1 MPHPAADAC
10 GRRPLLATLL
20 IALLLSS
27 FSPAWAETEAA
38 LEAPPPL
45 TLDGEVMVPD
55 LGLSPGDATAPA
67 TDAMQASAAEATLP
81 APPVSDAGEAMP
93 DAPAVE
99 VPSVVHA
106 PPEPLEPPPLDT
118 LTIMLDWYPS
128 LHQAALL
135 LAAGNGLPRRE
146 GLSLEI
152 ERPADPAAPLRLLGA
167 GLVDL
172 ALTHQPQLHLQ
183 VARGKP
189 LVRVATLVDTPL
201 AGLVM
206 RESRAGQGPE
216 SLAGRRLGVATE
228 AARDLL
234 LPALL
239 LPHGIGVDEVALAET
254 GFTLATALSEQ
265 DLDGVITPVRLAL
278 PRQLAD
284 RGVATRLF
292 RLEEHGVPVH
302 DGLILVANRDR
313 LARLRGPLDELV
325 GILRDTTL
333 WMIEEPQAAW
343 DKLVALEPTLDTPA
357 NRDAWPAVLMR
368 LSAQPAAL
376 DAGRYRRMEALLQE
390 QGMVEAPRPLEQLAV
405 DLGAE

>member
-10 GRRPLLATLL
+10 GRRTRLAPLLV
-20 IALLLSS
+20 ALLLSS
-27 FSPAWAETEAA
+27 LSPAWAETEAA

-45 TLDGEVMVPD
+45 TLDSEVMVPD
-55 LGLSPGDATAPA
+55 LGLSPGDETAPA
-67 TDAMQASAAEATLP
+67 DDATETSAAQATLP
-81 APPVSDAGEAMP
+81 ASPSPNAEEGAPVA
-93 DAPAVE
+93 E

-128 LHQAALL
+128 LHQAPLL

-152 ERPADPAAPLRLLGA
+152 QRPADPAAPLRLLGA

-234 LPALL
+234 LPVLL
-239 LPHGIGVDEVALAET
+239 LPHGIAVDEVTLAET

-325 GILRDTTL
+325 AILRDTTL
-333 WMIEEPQAAW
+333 WMIEEPDAAW

-357 NRDAWPAVLMR
+357 NRDIWPAVLMR

-376 DAGRYRRMEALLQE
+376 DAGRYRRMETLLQE
-390 QGMVEAPRPLEQLAV
+390 QGMIETPRPLEQLAV

>member
-1 MPHPAADAC
+1 MPHPAAVAC
-10 GRRPLLATLL
+10 ARRPRLASLL
-20 IALLLSS
+20 ITLLLLS
-27 FSPAWAETEAA
+27 PVLAWSEEDAA

-45 TLDGEVMVPD
+45 SLDGEIVVPD
-55 LGLSPGDATAPA
+55 LGLTPDEDTPPAADTLEATAAAATRPA
-67 TDAMQASAAEATLP
+67 SP
-81 APPVSDAGEAMP
+81 APGGAEE
-93 DAPAVE
+93 APAAPPAE
-99 VPSVVHA
+99 VPRVVHA

-118 LTIMLDWYPS
+118 LSVMLDWYPS
-128 LHQAALL
+128 LHHAALL
-135 LAAGNGLPRRE
+135 LAEGNGLPRRE

-152 ERPADPAAPLRLLGA
+152 RRPADPAAPLRLLGA

-183 VARGKP
+183 VAHGKP

-216 SLAGRRLGVATE
+216 SLAGRRLGVASE
-228 AARDLL
+228 AARELL
-234 LPALL
+234 LPALVA
-239 LPHGIGVDEVALAET
+239 PHGIAVDEVALTEV
-254 GFTLATALSEQ
+254 GFSLATALSEQ
-265 DLDGVITPVRLAL
+265 ALDGVITPLRLTL

-302 DGLILVANRDR
+302 DGLILVANRER

-325 GILRDTTL
+325 AILRDTTL

-343 DKLVALEPTLDTPA
+343 EALVALEPTLDTPA

-390 QGMVEAPRPLEQLAV
+390 RGVIEAPRPLEQLAV
-405 DLGAE
+405 DLGAQ